1 MQQETSGDYG
11 YDLAHDDVQP
21 SRRADAGRP
30 DAPAR
35 PERAAPAKRSGPA
48 DPAGDLEYDEAHDF

>member
-1 MQQETSGDYG
+1 MPEQETSGDYG

-21 SRRADAGRP
+21 TRRQP
-30 DAPAR
+30 DPPAR
-35 PERAAPAKRSGPA
+35 PEHAAPTRPPRPA

>member
-21 SRRADAGRP
+21 TRRQP
-30 DAPAR
+30 DPPAR
-35 PERAAPAKRSGPA
+35 PEHAAPTRPRRPA